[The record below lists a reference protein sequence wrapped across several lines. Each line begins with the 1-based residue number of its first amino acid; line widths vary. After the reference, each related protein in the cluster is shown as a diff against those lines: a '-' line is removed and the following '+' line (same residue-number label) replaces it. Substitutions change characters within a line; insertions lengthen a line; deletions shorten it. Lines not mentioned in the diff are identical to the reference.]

1 MVDAI
6 GTSLRFLGL
15 HALFLNSLKVV
26 RPHVSSACFMLRE
39 RSRSW
44 LCPDQVLHFLLC
56 FVLISEIE
64 FLPCVNLLGRRFGYT
79 LVVDL
84 RGMVKVDAV
93 VVKRIV
99 KAVDNPAGYT

>member
-1 MVDAI
+1 VAFFGPSCVISKFFTGRRTTRIVGMFRAA
-6 GTSLRFLGL
+6 GTFTKL
-15 HALFLNSLKVV
+15 
-26 RPHVSSACFMLRE
+26 
-39 RSRSW
+39 